1 MQFSFLL
8 RTDSTRCHCL
18 CTIPDDCTGTIE
30 GYSVHLEIIKN
41 ESLDWE
47 TYETVNFVDNVE
59 FGEWV
64 ENDTLELK
72 IINQNPDI
80 MAYIKFCT

>member
-1 MQFSFLL
+1 M
-8 RTDSTRCHCL
+8 
-18 CTIPDDCTGTIE
+18 
-30 GYSVHLEIIKN
+30 HLEIIKN

-72 IINQNPDI
+72 IWKFNDYNLGNLIIKISINQNPDI

>member
-1 MQFSFLL
+1 M
-8 RTDSTRCHCL
+8 
-18 CTIPDDCTGTIE
+18 
-30 GYSVHLEIIKN
+30 HLEIIKN

-64 ENDTLELK
+64 ENNTLELK
-72 IINQNPDI
+72 IWKFNDYNIGNLIIKISINQNPDI
-80 MAYIKFCT
+80 MAYIKFWT